1 YDQMK
6 VVAREAHVTRAE
18 HDQIAADEQAIVRDL
33 GPAPA
38 MNLGGAVP
46 RDPLTVYLDSQV
58 PNFVHAPTIVRRR

>member
-1 YDQMK
+1 MAKHD
-6 VVAREAHVTRAE
+6 A
-18 HDQIAADEQAIVRDL
+18 DQIAADEQAVVRDL
-33 GPAPA
+33 GPAPD